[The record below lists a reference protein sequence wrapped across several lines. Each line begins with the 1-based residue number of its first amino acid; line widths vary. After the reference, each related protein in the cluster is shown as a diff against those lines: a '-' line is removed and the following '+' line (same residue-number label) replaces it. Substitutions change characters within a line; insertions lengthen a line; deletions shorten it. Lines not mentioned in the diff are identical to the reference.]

1 MCKEERGDL
10 VIVLKDINKS
20 FEEKQVLKN
29 VSFYIAPGEKVGIIG
44 KNGAGK
50 TTLLRIMNGTLKPD
64 DGFLRIHYTENP
76 LKNFQ
81 VLKDIVCI
89 SGTQSQLWKDMRIRD
104 SFDNCIRMYKLPK
117 QGAKERLNKLIE
129 ILEVEALLNAL
140 PRDLSLGER
149 MRCELVYALLVEA
162 PILMMDEVMIGLDVS
177 VKHKIMTY
185 FETYFKKKECTLI
198 YTGHN
203 LAEVERLCDRILLID
218 KGKIIYDGSIDRI
231 MREFSPLYQMEI
243 KIGENFPDME
253 DLPIEWMRIEKDK
266 LYIAYDKKKIDTAQ
280 ILKHLKKKMVL
291 LDVKLHEPDL
301 ESTIKKVYE
310 RIK

>member
-1 MCKEERGDL
+1 M
-10 VIVLKDINKS
+10 IVLKDINKS
-20 FEEKQVLKN
+20 FNEKHVLKN
-29 VSFYIAPGEKVGIIG
+29 ISFYIAPGEKVGIIG

-64 DGFLRIHYTENP
+64 DGFIRIHYTENP
-76 LKNFQ
+76 LENFQ

-89 SGTQSQLWKDMRIRD
+89 SGTQSQLWKDMRIKD

-117 QGAKERLNKLIE
+117 EKAKDRLNKLIE
-129 ILEVEALLNAL
+129 VLEVESLLNEI
-140 PRDLSLGER
+140 PQNLSLGER

-162 PILMMDEVMIGLDVS
+162 PVLMMDEVMIGLDVS
-177 VKHKIMTY
+177 VKHKVMKY
-185 FETYFKKKECTLI
+185 FEVYCKEKESTLI

-203 LAEVERLCDRILLID
+203 LTEVEKLCDRILLID
-218 KGKIIYDGSIDRI
+218 KGKIIFDGSIDRI

-243 KIGENFPDME
+243 KIGDKLPDME
-253 DLPIEWMRIEKDK
+253 DLPIEWMRIENDR
-266 LYIAYDKKKIDTAQ
+266 LHIAYDKKKIDTAQ
-280 ILKHLKKKMVL
+280 VLKHLKEKMILSDIKL
-291 LDVKLHEPDL
+291 LEPDL

>member
-1 MCKEERGDL
+1 M
-10 VIVLKDINKS
+10 IVLKGIHKS
-20 FEEKQVLKN
+20 FEQKQVLKN
-29 VSFYIAPGEKVGIIG
+29 VSFYLAPGEKVGIIG

-64 DGFLRIHYTENP
+64 EGFLRIHYTENP
-76 LKNFQ
+76 LENFQ

-89 SGTQSQLWKDMRIRD
+89 SGTQSQLWKDMRIKD
-104 SFDNCIRMYKLPK
+104 SLDNCIRMYKLPK
-117 QGAKERLNKLIE
+117 QTAKERLNKLIE
-129 ILEVEALLNAL
+129 ILEVEPLLNAL
-140 PRDLSLGER
+140 PGNLSLGER

-162 PILMMDEVMIGLDVS
+162 PVLMMDEVLIGMDVS
-177 VKHKIMTY
+177 VKHKVMTY

-203 LAEVERLCDRILLID
+203 LSEVEKLCDRILLID

-231 MREFSPLYQMEI
+231 MREFSPLYQMKI
-243 KIGENFPDME
+243 KTGENLPDME
-253 DLPIEWMRIEKDK
+253 DLPIEWMKIENDSMQ
-266 LYIAYDKKKIDTAQ
+266 IAYDKRKIDTAQ
-280 ILKHLKKKMVL
+280 ILKHLKDKVIL
-291 LDVKLHEPDL
+291 SDIKLYEPDL

>member
-1 MCKEERGDL
+1 M
-10 VIVLKDINKS
+10 IVLKDINKS
-20 FEEKQVLKN
+20 FEDKKVLKN

-64 DGFLRIHYTENP
+64 EGFLRIHYTENP
-76 LKNFQ
+76 LENFQ

-89 SGTQSQLWKDMRIRD
+89 SGTQTQLWKDMRIRD

-117 QGAKERLNKLIE
+117 HTAKERLNKLIE
-129 ILEVEALLNAL
+129 VLGIGSLLNAL
-140 PRDLSLGER
+140 PTDLSLGER

-177 VKHKIMTY
+177 VKHKVMTY
-185 FETYFKKKECTLI
+185 FETYFKEKECTLI

-203 LAEVERLCDRILLID
+203 LTEVEKLCNRILLID
-218 KGKIIYDGSIDRI
+218 NGRIIYDGSIDRI
-231 MREFSPLYQMEI
+231 MREFSPLYRMEI
-243 KIGENFPDME
+243 KNGEKLPDME
-253 DLPIEWMRIEKDK
+253 DLPIEWMKIENNKVQ
-266 LYIAYDKKKIDTAQ
+266 IAYDKRKIDTVQ
-280 ILKHLKKKMVL
+280 ILKHLKDKVVL
-291 LDVKLHEPDL
+291 SDIKLYEPDL